1 MSPSSISDN
10 KTFVRW
16 FRDSAPYIN
25 AFRERTFVIAFGG
38 EMLADAQF
46 SSLVHDLALLNSL
59 GVKLVLVHGCRPQI
73 EARLNKRQARLRYVN
88 GLRIT
93 DDEALLC
100 VKEAAGCVRQDI
112 EALLSMGLTN
122 SPMAGACIR
131 VLSGNFITAQPLGVR
146 DGVDYQHTGEVRRID
161 TPALRNLLDSSAI
174 ALLSPIGYSPTGEI
188 FNLNAEDVASAVAS
202 QLKADK
208 LIYLVDGKGLTDNRN
223 RLIRELTLSEAQTLL
238 EKKHKRSE
246 AIQHCLQAAIRAC
259 GQAVARA
266 HIINRNV
273 DGALLLELFTRD
285 GSGTLLMADPFEDT
299 RQARLDDIGA
309 ILELITPLEVEDI
322 LVRRSR
328 EKLEMEIEHFTVV
341 ERDGAILACAAL
353 YPYIKEKISE
363 LACLAVHPDYRT
375 QGRGNALLSY
385 IEKQSKQLGIK
396 RLFVLSTRASHWF
409 REHGFRLDSLDRLP
423 VKRQALYNY
432 QRKAKVFI
440 KELA

>member
-1 MSPSSISDN
+1 MSPSPIFDS

-25 AFRERTFVIAFGG
+25 AFRGRTFVIAFGG

-46 SSLVHDLALLNSL
+46 SNLVHDLALLNSL
-59 GVKLVLVHGCRPQI
+59 DVKLVLVHGCRPQI
-73 EARLNKRQARLRYVN
+73 EARLNKRQARLQYVN
-88 GLRIT
+88 GLRVT
-93 DDEALLC
+93 DDEALTC
-100 VKEAAGCVRQDI
+100 VKEAAGCVRQEI

-122 SPMAGACIR
+122 SPMAGAGIR
-131 VLSGNFITAQPLGVR
+131 VLSGNVITAQPLGVR

-161 TPALRNLLDSSAI
+161 TPALQSLLDSSAI

-208 LIYLVDGKGLTDNRN
+208 LIYLVDGKGLTDNRK
-223 RLIRELTLSEAQTLL
+223 RLIRELTLSEAETLL
-238 EKKHKRSE
+238 EKKHKLSE
-246 AIQHCLQAAIRAC
+246 TIQHCLQAAIKAC
-259 GQAVARA
+259 GQDVARA
-266 HIINRNV
+266 HIINRHI

-299 RQARLDDIGA
+299 RQARLDDIGG
-309 ILELITPLEVEDI
+309 IIELIAPLETEDI

-328 EKLEMEIEHFTVV
+328 EKLEMEIEYFTVV
-341 ERDGAILACAAL
+341 ERDGTIIACAAL
-353 YPYIKEKISE
+353 YPYLKEKISE

-375 QGRGNALLSY
+375 QGRGNALLNY
-385 IEKQSKQLGIK
+385 IEKQSSQLGIN

-409 REHGFRLDSLDRLP
+409 REHGFKPGSLDRLP
-423 VKRQALYNY
+423 VKRRALYNY

-440 KELA
+440 KDLV

>member
-1 MSPSSISDN
+1 MSLSLIPDS

-25 AFRERTFVIAFGG
+25 AFRGRTFVIAFGG

-46 SSLVHDLALLNSL
+46 STLVHDLALLNSL
-59 GVKLVLVHGCRPQI
+59 DVKLVLVHGCRPQI
-73 EARLNKRQARLRYVN
+73 EARLNKRQARLQYVN
-88 GLRIT
+88 GLRVT

-100 VKEAAGCVRQDI
+100 VKEAAGCVRQEI

-161 TPALRNLLDSSAI
+161 TPALRNLLDASAI

-188 FNLNAEDVASAVAS
+188 FNLNAEEVASAVAS

-208 LIYLVDGKGLTDNRN
+208 LIYLVEGKGLTDNRN
-223 RLIRELTLSEAQTLL
+223 RLIRELTLNDAEILL
-238 EKKHKRSE
+238 GKKHKLSE
-246 AIQHCLQAAIRAC
+246 RIQHCVQAAIHAC
-259 GQAVARA
+259 GQGVARA
-266 HIINRNV
+266 HIINRHI

-299 RQARLDDIGA
+299 RQARLDDIGG
-309 ILELITPLEVEDI
+309 IIELLAPLEAEDI

-328 EKLEMEIEHFTVV
+328 EKLEMEIESFTVV
-341 ERDGAILACAAL
+341 ERDGTIIACAAL

-385 IEKQSKQLGIK
+385 IEKQSIRLGINH
-396 RLFVLSTRASHWF
+396 LFVLSTRASHWF
-409 REHGFRLDSLDRLP
+409 REHGFKPDSLDRLP
-423 VKRQALYNY
+423 VKRRALYNY
-432 QRKAKVFI
+432 QRKANVFI
-440 KELA
+440 KDIV

>member
-1 MSPSSISDN
+1 MSPISDS

-16 FRDSAPYIN
+16 FRDFAPYIN
-25 AFRERTFVIAFGG
+25 AFRGRTFVIAFGG

-73 EARLNKRQARLRYVN
+73 EARLNKRQARLQYVN

-100 VKEAAGCVRQDI
+100 VKEAAGCVRQEI
-112 EALLSMGLTN
+112 EALLSMGLAN
-122 SPMAGACIR
+122 SPMSGACIR
-131 VLSGNFITAQPLGVR
+131 VISGNFITAQPLGVR

-161 TPALRNLLDSSAI
+161 TAALRNLLDSSAI

-188 FNLNAEDVASAVAS
+188 FNLNAEEVASTVAA

-223 RLIRELTLSEAQTLL
+223 RLIRELTLSEAETLL
-238 EKKHKRSE
+238 EKKHKLS
-246 AIQHCLQAAIRAC
+246 ATIQHCLQAAIKAC
-259 GQAVARA
+259 KQDVARA
-266 HIINRNV
+266 HIINRHI

-299 RQARLDDIGA
+299 RQARLDDIGG
-309 ILELITPLEVEDI
+309 IIELLAPLEAEDI

-341 ERDGAILACAAL
+341 ERDGTIVACAAL

-375 QGRGNALLSY
+375 QGRGKALLSY
-385 IEKQSKQLGIK
+385 IEKQSSQLGIN
-396 RLFVLSTRASHWF
+396 RLFVLSTRTSHWF
-409 REHGFRLDSLDRLP
+409 REHGFKPGSLDRLP
-423 VKRQALYNY
+423 IKRQALYNY

-440 KELA
+440 KDIA

>member
-1 MSPSSISDN
+1 MSLSPVSDS

-25 AFRERTFVIAFGG
+25 AFRGRTFVIAFGG

-59 GVKLVLVHGCRPQI
+59 GVKLVLVHGCRPQVEI
-73 EARLNKRQARLRYVN
+73 RLKKRQAQLDYVN

-161 TPALRNLLDSSAI
+161 TSALQNLLDSSAI

-188 FNLNAEDVASAVAS
+188 FNLNAEDVAAAVAS
-202 QLKADK
+202 QLRADK

-223 RLIRELTLSEAQTLL
+223 RLIRELTLGEAKILLDRKHEPGETL
-238 EKKHKRSE
+238 
-246 AIQHCLQAAIRAC
+246 QHCLQAAIHAC
-259 GQAVARA
+259 EQDVARA
-266 HIINRNV
+266 HIINRHT
-273 DGALLLELFTRD
+273 DGALLLELFSRD

-299 RQARLDDIGA
+299 RQAKLDDIGG
-309 ILELITPLEVEDI
+309 IIELLAPLETEDI

-328 EKLEMEIEHFTVV
+328 EKLEMEIEFFTVV
-341 ERDGAILACAAL
+341 ERDGTIVACAAL
-353 YPYIKEKISE
+353 YPYLKEKISE
-363 LACLAVHPDYRT
+363 LACLAVHPDYRA
-375 QGRGNALLSY
+375 QGRGNALLNY
-385 IEKQSKQLGIK
+385 IEKQSSQLGIN
-396 RLFVLSTRASHWF
+396 RLFVLSTRTAHWF
-409 REHGFRLDSLDRLP
+409 REHGFNPDSLDQLP
-423 VKRQALYNY
+423 VKRRALYNY
-432 QRKAKVFI
+432 QRNAKVFI
-440 KELA
+440 KDIA

>member
-1 MSPSSISDN
+1 MSPISDS

-25 AFRERTFVIAFGG
+25 AFRGRTFVIAFGG

-73 EARLNKRQARLRYVN
+73 EVRLNKHQAQLQYVN
-88 GLRIT
+88 GLRVT
-93 DDEALLC
+93 DNKALLC
-100 VKEAAGCVRQDI
+100 VKEAAGCVRQEI

-131 VLSGNFITAQPLGVR
+131 VISGNFITAQPLGVR

-188 FNLNAEDVASAVAS
+188 FNLNAEDVASAVAA

-208 LIYLVDGKGLTDNRN
+208 LIYLVDGKGLTDNHN
-223 RLIRELTLSEAQTLL
+223 RLIRELTLSQAEALL
-238 EKKHKRSE
+238 EKKHKLS
-246 AIQHCLQAAIRAC
+246 ASIQHCLQAAIKAC
-259 GQAVARA
+259 EQGVARA
-266 HIINRNV
+266 HIINRHI
-273 DGALLLELFTRD
+273 DGALLLELFSRD
-285 GSGTLLMADPFEDT
+285 GSGTLLMTDLFEDT
-299 RQARLDDIGA
+299 RQARLDDIAG
-309 ILELITPLEVEDI
+309 ILELLAPLEAEDI

-328 EKLEMEIEHFTVV
+328 EKLEMEIKSFTVV
-341 ERDGAILACAAL
+341 ERDGTIIACAAL

-385 IEKQSKQLGIK
+385 IEKQSSQLGIN

-409 REHGFRLDSLDRLP
+409 REHGFKPSSLDRLP
-423 VKRQALYNY
+423 IKRQALYNY

-440 KELA
+440 KDIA